1 MSKADELAKFE
12 ALRKEG
18 VLSQEEFDAEEAKL
32 LGGDEA
38 GAPLDH
44 LTMTAV
50 KYDTSNSIC
59 DTFSL
64 DPLPTAP
71 PSGEPPPT
79 ATRKAQ
85 AAALVDKYF
94 GDTDWSAS

>member
-38 GAPLDH
+38 GAP
-44 LTMTAV
+44 
-50 KYDTSNSIC
+50 
-59 DTFSL
+59 
-64 DPLPTAP
+64 
-71 PSGEPPPT
+71 
-79 ATRKAQ
+79 
-85 AAALVDKYF
+85 
-94 GDTDWSAS
+94 